1 MSGRAGGGRRLWR
14 GCRTCKCTA
23 IVALYGVNFKLS
35 YQEALEGL
43 PDGLRGAVTGAAAEG
58 VLSLAEDLV
67 ARMQRCVRARAR
79 ARVRV
84 CARAGGRGWAMRA
97 HRLHTARRENG
108 KRKGVPE
115 RDRGLSVSI
124 SRARRL

>member
-1 MSGRAGGGRRLWR
+1 M
-14 GCRTCKCTA
+14 
-23 IVALYGVNFKLS
+23 NFKLS

-79 ARVRV
+79 AR
-84 CARAGGRGWAMRA
+84 A
-97 HRLHTARRENG
+97 
-108 KRKGVPE
+108 GVPAVW
-115 RDRGLSVSI
+115 GGAAWTT
-124 SRARRL
+124 RAFIARMR